1 MKVQARVKQYL
12 DSHNV
17 SAYRLAQETAGTLAP
32 NTVYALAR
40 PTEKRVDLETLG
52 EVMTALER
60 ITGQPV
66 TLTDLL
72 EVVADPIPL
81 SIQQDPLELT
91 GAAQLQATLE
101 ALETDTPPAELQGWL
116 ERFEQ
121 PKQLEQ
127 AGA

>member
-32 NTVYALAR
+32 TTVYALAR
-40 PTEKRVDLETLG
+40 PTVKRVDLETLG

-101 ALETDTPPAELQGWL
+101 ALETDTQPAELQGWL

-121 PKQLEQ
+121 PKQSEQ

>member
-40 PTEKRVDLETLG
+40 PTVKRVDLETLG

>member
-40 PTEKRVDLETLG
+40 PTVKRVDLETLG

-101 ALETDTPPAELQGWL
+101 ALETDTQPAELQGWL

-121 PKQLEQ
+121 PKQSEQ